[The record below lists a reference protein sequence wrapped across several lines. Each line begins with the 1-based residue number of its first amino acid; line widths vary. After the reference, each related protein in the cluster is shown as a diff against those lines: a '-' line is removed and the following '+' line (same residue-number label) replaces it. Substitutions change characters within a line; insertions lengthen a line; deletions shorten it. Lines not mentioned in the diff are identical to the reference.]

1 MSRLQNLVNSLVSV
15 ILNYTDPKRLKGHT
29 EESLLQKSHEDLIK
43 DLTQLIKDAT
53 ASYETRRTLLDYF
66 LYELNTLKPLAD
78 KSTPLGEAELKRIET
93 HLLALITNTQDL
105 LKIDKTSSL
114 PVSYNEE
121 DRDATVKISG
131 FIDGGN
137 FYSSTCRSGQ
147 VIQRWHEGIEKLS
160 VFPADSLKD
169 AQLFLDHIIDEHHSA
184 ILLPH
189 LEEENRRLK
198 VENTRLSESEAL
210 AKREK
215 EALQEKLRI
224 LEEREKLS
232 AEENKRLQ
240 KELELISESEA
251 LSKREK
257 EALQEKLPIL
267 EEREKLSAEENK
279 RLQDELALS
288 QKQEQASRLEAENLR
303 IENLRLY
310 DESASLAETK
320 DSLEKDN
327 TRLVKENASLIAA
340 ASRVRTTTVRPLM
353 GMTGLGP
360 QFFAPSF
367 LHNPGLTGLP
377 PQPTQTT
384 AKNEGQST
392 ESPQFL

>member
-160 VFPADSLKD
+160 VFPTDSLKD
-169 AQLFLDHIIDEHHSA
+169 APLFLDHIIDEHHSA

-189 LEEENRRLK
+189 LAAENRGLK

-215 EALQEKLRI
+215 EALQKKADAFDELQEKFRI

-240 KELELISESEA
+240 E
-251 LSKREK
+251 
-257 EALQEKLPIL
+257 
-267 EEREKLSAEENK
+267 
-279 RLQDELALS
+279 ELALS
-288 QKQEQASRLEAENLR
+288 QKQEEASRLEAENLR
-303 IENLRLY
+303 SENLRLY
-310 DESASLAETK
+310 DENASLGERN
-320 DSLEKDN
+320 DSLQKDN
-327 TRLVKENASLIAA
+327 TRLVQENSSLTA
-340 ASRVRTTTVRPLM
+340 ASKVRTNLTGRSFV
-353 GMTGLGP
+353 GMTALGP
-360 QFFAPSF
+360 HFFAPSI
-367 LHNPGLTGLP
+367 LNNPALTI
-377 PQPTQTT
+377 QPQTT
-384 AKNEGQST
+384 AKKEGQSP